1 MMRSPKH
8 QVIQK
13 HEHEEEYPQFLGSS
27 ICNRLDSFCQS
38 SSWKTTPLSF
48 SHMYTV
54 GREAWQMRMSSDTER
69 ISRF

>member
-13 HEHEEEYPQFLGSS
+13 HEHEEDPQSLGRS
-27 ICNRLDSFCQS
+27 ICNRLDRLCQS

-48 SHMYTV
+48 SHIYTV
-54 GREAWQMRMSSDTER
+54 GREA
-69 ISRF
+69 